1 MTFLSLL
8 EKTGIVAFPLLIC
21 SVVSLTI
28 IFERTIYWVSILRG
42 EHRILKQIEQSYLN
56 DDSHCN
62 QLIKQNNYRP
72 IVKMIESSISGLPDT
87 SEQFERSAS
96 VAIHRITFELQKYD
110 TLLTTIIT
118 ISPLLGLLGTV
129 LGLIKSFSAM
139 TLGET
144 LKNSALVMSGISEA
158 LMSTAIGLVIAIITL
173 IFTNIF
179 RNLKRAERAKMQEFA
194 SLILFKFEK
203 AEQ

>member
-1 MTFLSLL
+1 
-8 EKTGIVAFPLLIC
+8 
-21 SVVSLTI
+21 
-28 IFERTIYWVSILRG
+28 
-42 EHRILKQIEQSYLN
+42 
-56 DDSHCN
+56 
-62 QLIKQNNYRP
+62 
-72 IVKMIESSISGLPDT
+72 
-87 SEQFERSAS
+87 
-96 VAIHRITFELQKYD
+96 
-110 TLLTTIIT
+110 
-118 ISPLLGLLGTV
+118 
-129 LGLIKSFSAM
+129 M